1 MSFIKNK
8 YTFNLILIFCIF
20 ALIVAYFIQ
29 YVLGHQPCNLCLIE
43 RIPYF
48 AAVIFISLIFFLNK
62 YEKIISF
69 IVGLFFIFGAIVSFY
84 HVGIEQGIFSESLVC
99 DLTGKKNSLSAQE
112 LLKELES
119 KTISCKDITFSFF
132 GLSLATLNTLISLI
146 LSAIMFKIF
155 KNYEKNK

>member
-1 MSFIKNK
+1 M
-8 YTFNLILIFCIF
+8 
-20 ALIVAYFIQ
+20 
-29 YVLGHQPCNLCLIE
+29 
-43 RIPYF
+43 
-48 AAVIFISLIFFLNK
+48 
-62 YEKIISF
+62 
-69 IVGLFFIFGAIVSFY
+69 GLFFIFGAIVSFY
-84 HVGIEQGIFSESLVC
+84 HVGIEQGIFNESLVC

-155 KNYEKNK
+155 KNYEKN

>member
-84 HVGIEQGIFSESLVC
+84 HVGIEQGIFNESLVC

-155 KNYEKNK
+155 KNYEKN

>member
-99 DLTGKKNSLSAQE
+99 DLTEKKNSLSAQE

>member
-8 YTFNLILIFCIF
+8 FILNIILVFSIF
-20 ALIVAYFIQ
+20 ALVVAYFIQ
-29 YVLGHQPCNLCLIE
+29 YVLNHQPCNLCLIE

-84 HVGIEQGIFSESLVC
+84 HVGIEQGIFNESLVC

>member
-69 IVGLFFIFGAIVSFY
+69 ILGLFFIFGAIVSFY